1 MRTSSLILASIAAVA
16 LAACDQSSSTR
27 IAGLGAGT
35 TASGG
40 NSNNGGV
47 TTLSI
52 SPNRVQLI
60 VGGTAQLTTNAPF
73 SLQSQVSWAS
83 LQSTIALVS
92 PAGLV
97 TAVAP
102 GTATVTAR
110 YTFDTTRV
118 AAATIIVTGTTTGSG
133 NTGAP

>member
-1 MRTSSLILASIAAVA
+1 MRTPFLILATVAAVS
-16 LAACDQSSSTR
+16 LAACDTTTQR
-27 IAGLGAGT
+27 LAGIGAGGT
-35 TASGG
+35 TQGG
-40 NSNNGGV
+40 NTNNGGV
-47 TTLSI
+47 APLSI

-60 VGGTAQLTTNAPF
+60 VGGTVQLTTNAPF
-73 SLQSQVSWAS
+73 SLANQVSWSS

-92 PAGLV
+92 PSGLV

-110 YTFDTTRV
+110 YAFDTTRV
-118 AAATIIVTGTTTGSG
+118 AAATIIVTGTTTTSG